1 MPPLWTSFPGF
12 KGAIIIKGIKQVF
25 GGFTSHGR
33 QGMGPEKK
41 ESHLGEDLLTVGEE
55 KPGLFPS
62 RLKDIEASARVGG
75 RVVQVMAAASKGDVA
90 QGSWESEG
98 VHIPSAGILAR
109 GAYESRRNEGRTEL
123 TMAV

>member
-1 MPPLWTSFPGF
+1 VLVRRLVEYEPCADKGDQSGHPTDELSRQSTAAVLIRTEAEDLSVSPDREGGHLHHRGASLTSFPGF

-55 KPGLFPS
+55 
-62 RLKDIEASARVGG
+62 
-75 RVVQVMAAASKGDVA
+75 
-90 QGSWESEG
+90 
-98 VHIPSAGILAR
+98 
-109 GAYESRRNEGRTEL
+109 
-123 TMAV
+123 